1 MQKHKKSLTLVN
13 IFSSSSQNVRRILQ
27 FYEIHRWILT
37 IPKEFDKS
45 TITATVA
52 RQVFDKIC
60 IYRVKC
66 KSLEKKIANR
76 KLVNN
81 ISGFFTCVIYWPHK
95 KTKNRIEPNRIKKTD
110 KSGQAWN
117 VELSNCIERVITRE
131 REKEKEHEKAVAAST
146 AATTLYVVD
155 LYRINSPSLCVCVYY
170 LRFFVLLLFLLVFFV
185 CCCCSY
191 IFHGSRHFFP
201 IIVVLLGL
209 CFLPTLSVRRLHRA
223 GGCLFLVFFFSQC
236 TKLCGKYH
244 RKNIHTYPQIYERT
258 NKEQWMRKRITNWST
273 REKRRTTATI
283 NKRMEKAQA

>member
-1 MQKHKKSLTLVN
+1 MSNANLLKKK
-13 IFSSSSQNVRRILQ
+13 F
-27 FYEIHRWILT
+27 
-37 IPKEFDKS
+37 
-45 TITATVA
+45 
-52 RQVFDKIC
+52 
-60 IYRVKC
+60 
-66 KSLEKKIANR
+66 ANR

-155 LYRINSPSLCVCVYY
+155 LYRINSPSLCVCEYY

-201 IIVVLLGL
+201 IIVVFLGL

-223 GGCLFLVFFFSQC
+223 GGCLFLVFFFLNAPNYVVNI
-236 TKLCGKYH
+236 TGKTYTH
-244 RKNIHTYPQIYERT
+244 THKYTNERMKNSECENELQTDQQEK
-258 NKEQWMRKRITNWST
+258 KEELQ
-273 REKRRTTATI
+273 
-283 NKRMEKAQA
+283 QQ

>member
-155 LYRINSPSLCVCVYY
+155 LYRINSPSLCVCVCTIC
-170 LRFFVLLLFLLVFFV
+170 VFL
-185 CCCCSY
+185 
-191 IFHGSRHFFP
+191 
-201 IIVVLLGL
+201 
-209 CFLPTLSVRRLHRA
+209 
-223 GGCLFLVFFFSQC
+223 FFFFFC
-236 TKLCGKYH
+236 WFFLCVVVVHIFFTVHAISSRLSSFFWGFAFCPLYPFDVFTVRVDAFFWCFFFLNAPNYVVNITGKTYTH
-244 RKNIHTYPQIYERT
+244 THKYTNERIKNSECENELQTDQQEK
-258 NKEQWMRKRITNWST
+258 KEELQ
-273 REKRRTTATI
+273 
-283 NKRMEKAQA
+283 QQ